1 MWAGCYSINT
11 IDENPIVFRVMNL
24 VVATGGSGSGVM
36 KADAIGRAVT
46 SLLLGEEETV
56 LYTRERL
63 PVSWLG
69 VRGRRAEPESFVF

>member
-1 MWAGCYSINT
+1 
-11 IDENPIVFRVMNL
+11 
-24 VVATGGSGSGVM
+24 M

-56 LYTRERL
+56 LYTGERL

-69 VRGRRAEPESFVF
+69 VRGRMAEPESFVF